1 MADTFLD
8 VLKRSGIEGALPRS
22 DCGGPA
28 AQDLRPSDDTRAWD
42 FAFATGIECSNPS
55 VADPNGGGGLRGGL
69 LGGGGGYPYF
79 PGGLAVGEE
88 MGGPRPRFGFAKH
101 PGDPGP
107 APFDWS
113 FSGGG
118 VGGNK
123 GP

>member
-55 VADPNGGGGLRGGL
+55 VADPNGGRRPRGGL
-69 LGGGGGYPYF
+69 LGEGRAYLYLPVGLVVGKEVGQTPLRHGFPHYPV
-79 PGGLAVGEE
+79 PPRAHPC
-88 MGGPRPRFGFAKH
+88 GPSVPRRAME
-101 PGDPGP
+101 D
-107 APFDWS
+107 
-113 FSGGG
+113 
-118 VGGNK
+118 NK
-123 GP
+123 TH